1 MKVDKDVFVWTEAFN
16 CGEILNPMLD
26 SYIKHNYYSINVFGT
41 SDDLDEIGIKSE
53 MIVMH
58 NLREKKFF
66 KSTEDKILL
75 GYKKGHKGTAIL
87 WEHIIRSRSEKI
99 LIHLDSDT
107 LFLADVISD
116 LVKAINY
123 EGFAIAGSRR
133 SYKNRGYRNK
143 GLDGLLLDLR
153 PDVVNTDCFAFTT
166 KYISKRPRFW
176 LRRKILGKRIS
187 FKPVVD
193 FFDPISF
200 EIIKKGGTVKYM
212 DSPQNGQSSIINYKS
227 KFMESR
233 ISFAAV
239 GSGVNFFKNGSKGI
253 PSGYSGYALASYSLF
268 AKELLDKDI
277 GIKPLEDPILVGRL
291 KALDKKNFKISS

>member
-1 MKVDKDVFVWTEAFN
+1 MKFDKDVFVWTEAFN

-26 SYIKHNYYSINVFGT
+26 SYLKHNFYPINVFGT
-41 SDDLDEIGIKSE
+41 SDDMNGISIKSE
-53 MIVMH
+53 MIVLH
-58 NLREKKFF
+58 NLNKKKIF
-66 KSTEDKILL
+66 KSMEDKILS

-87 WEHIIRSRSEKI
+87 WDHVISSRPERI

-107 LFLADVISD
+107 IFLDEVISD
-116 LVKAINY
+116 LVKAIRE

-133 SYKNRGYRNK
+133 AYKNRGYRNK
-143 GLDGLLLDLR
+143 GLDGLFLNLR

-166 KYISKRPRFW
+166 KFISRRPRFW
-176 LRRKILGKRIS
+176 VRRKILGRRIS

-200 EIIKKGGTVKYM
+200 EIVRNGGKVKYM
-212 DSPQNGQSSIINYKS
+212 DSPQNGQSSMINYKS

-239 GSGVNFFKNGSKGI
+239 GSGVNFFKNGHKGV
-253 PSGYSGYALASYSLF
+253 PTGYSGYALASYSLF
-268 AKELLDKDI
+268 AKEFLDKDI
-277 GIKPLEDPILVGRL
+277 GIKPLDDPILVSKL
-291 KALDKKNFKISS
+291 KALDKKNFKIHS